1 MCTTQQPQHSNLITW
16 HHYQKSVLVY
26 NAFVMLFGFEIFDV
40 YKQKFPLYYLWFFHV
55 QVIIPS
61 IVMYH
66 FLLP

>member
-1 MCTTQQPQHSNLITW
+1 
-16 HHYQKSVLVY
+16 
-26 NAFVMLFGFEIFDV
+26 MLFGFEIFDV
-40 YKQKFPLYYLWFFHV
+40 YKQKFPLYYLQFFHV